1 MSNQKQA
8 DPAAKASLFILQ
20 DEIHEPMHDR
30 FLWATMQRRNEEAA
44 ALPEWEELR
53 HLASGIKEHTLTHLD
68 RYLEEFERNATARG
82 AHVHWA
88 RDAAEHNQIVFDILE
103 AHGVKEMIK
112 SKSMLQEECAM
123 KPFLQNRGVQVIE
136 SDLGERIQQLD
147 DQPPSHIVFPSIH
160 KTRRDVAELFARTIG
175 TDPANDD
182 PHFLTE
188 AMRNNAR
195 ARFLTAGAGMTGGN
209 FAIAETGTFVVCTN
223 EGNADI
229 GAAVPPLHIASIGI
243 EKLIPRVEDM
253 GVFLRLLARSAEGAP
268 LTQYSS
274 HFTGPKKGGELHIVL
289 VDNGRTRRLGMAE
302 FWHSLKCIRCGACM
316 NTCPVYR
323 RSGGLAYGAT
333 YSGPIGVI
341 LDPTFDEFKYS
352 ELPFH
357 STLCGSCSQVCPVK
371 IDISDQ
377 ILKWRRVMAKKG
389 YLPLAKR
396 LSFAV
401 AGHVFGHP
409 DEYHAVEK
417 VVEPAMAHSPHF
429 LLYNR
434 SLNPWGRDRELPQ
447 LAKQTFR
454 EWYLAN
460 RSEDGNVQN

>member
-1 MSNQKQA
+1 MSTAKKVN
-8 DPAAKASLFILQ
+8 PAAAAELFILQ
-20 DEIHEPMHDR
+20 DQIHEPMHDR
-30 FLWATMQRRNEEAA
+30 FLWATMQRRDAEGAA
-44 ALPEWEELR
+44 MPEWEEVR
-53 HLASGIKEHTLTHLD
+53 EIDFKIKEHTITHLD
-68 RYLEEFERNATARG
+68 HYLEEFEANATKRG

-88 RDAAEHNQIVFDILE
+88 LDASDHNQIVYSILQD
-103 AHGVKEMIK
+103 HGVTELIK
-112 SKSMLQEECAM
+112 SKSMLQEECQM
-123 KPFLQNRGVQVIE
+123 TPLLQQRGIKVIE

-147 DQPPSHIVFPSIH
+147 GQPPSHIVFPCIH
-160 KTRRDVAELFARTIG
+160 KTRKEVGQLFARTIG
-175 TDPANDD
+175 TDTNNED

-188 AMRNNAR
+188 EMRNNAR
-195 ARFLTAGAGMTGGN
+195 PRFLSAGAGMTGGN
-209 FAIAETGTFVVCTN
+209 FAIAETGTFMVCTN

-229 GAAVPPLHIASIGI
+229 GAAVPPLHIARIGI
-243 EKLIPRVEDM
+243 ERMMPRVGDM

-274 HFTGPKKGGELHIVL
+274 HFTGPRKGGELHILL
-289 VDNGRTRRLGMAE
+289 VDNGRSRRLGIPD

-357 STLCGSCSQVCPVK
+357 SSLCGSCTEVCPVK

-377 ILKWRRVMAKKG
+377 ILKWRRVMAANG
-389 YLPLAKR
+389 YLPLVKK

-401 AGHVFGHP
+401 AGHVFAHP
-409 DEYHAVEK
+409 VEYH
-417 VVEPAMAHSPHF
+417 VVDKP
-429 LLYNR
+429 
-434 SLNPWGRDRELPQ
+434 
-447 LAKQTFR
+447 
-454 EWYLAN
+454 
-460 RSEDGNVQN
+460 